1 MVRQRTLA
9 SWALRKKAPNLAS
22 VADANAPICRE
33 AKDTVTRGTV
43 VNGGIDV
50 ATNAL
55 LVHGIVLLR

>member
-1 MVRQRTLA
+1 
-9 SWALRKKAPNLAS
+9 LAS